1 MKRVLIITYYWPP
14 SGGSGVQRW
23 VKFARYLPEL
33 GWQPVIYTPENPE
46 LTSVDT
52 SLEDEIPTEVE
63 VIRRKI
69 FEPYSI
75 MRRLTGKTDARA
87 NDPNAV
93 VTPINAQ
100 KKGKMQN
107 LMLWIRGNC
116 FIPDPRCFWILP
128 SVHFLKKY
136 LKEHPVDV
144 IVSTGPP
151 HSMHLIARKLS
162 LDTGLPWIADFRD
175 PWTKMFYFKHLKLT
189 ALSSSIHKR
198 LEKSVLD
205 AAKVIVAVSPLVRQ
219 DFMEMTHTP
228 VELITNGYD
237 ESDFDQA
244 IEELN
249 VSEAGYGASNDQTFS
264 LVHTGLFAAD
274 GNPEVLWKV
283 LGKIAA
289 ENEDFRNRL
298 RIRLV
303 GKTDALILDS
313 IHSAGLGGSLENLGY
328 VNHSD
333 AVKEQCKAGVL
344 ILPLRKEPEYH
355 ATVPGK
361 VFEYIASRRPVLGI
375 GDTTGAMAGILA
387 EAQAGKTFGWDDEA
401 GMENEIRRL
410 WQLFLNG
417 KLADRDDDM
426 DKYSRKRLT
435 RDMAELFDRVLQEKI

>member
-1 MKRVLIITYYWPP
+1 M
-14 SGGSGVQRW
+14 
-23 VKFARYLPEL
+23 
-33 GWQPVIYTPENPE
+33 
-46 LTSVDT
+46 
-52 SLEDEIPTEVE
+52 
-63 VIRRKI
+63 
-69 FEPYSI
+69 
-75 MRRLTGKTDARA
+75 
-87 NDPNAV
+87 
-93 VTPINAQ
+93 
-100 KKGKMQN
+100 
-107 LMLWIRGNC
+107 
-116 FIPDPRCFWILP
+116 
-128 SVHFLKKY
+128 
-136 LKEHPVDV
+136 
-144 IVSTGPP
+144 
-151 HSMHLIARKLS
+151 
-162 LDTGLPWIADFRD
+162 
-175 PWTKMFYFKHLKLT
+175 
-189 ALSSSIHKR
+189 
-198 LEKSVLD
+198 
-205 AAKVIVAVSPLVRQ
+205 
-219 DFMEMTHTP
+219 
-228 VELITNGYD
+228 
-237 ESDFDQA
+237 
-244 IEELN
+244 
-249 VSEAGYGASNDQTFS
+249 
-264 LVHTGLFAAD
+264 
-274 GNPEVLWKV
+274 WKV
-283 LGKIAA
+283 LGQIAA